1 MTCRSAFLLCSV
13 LALVAPGLP
22 GCAAWRA
29 TTGPKLPQANST
41 VLDQLVV
48 FSDSTL
54 PQRHRLLEELNSQRG
69 LVRSKLNLA
78 ASDERIY
85 VYLFANADGLKDF
98 MRARHPDF
106 PDRRAFFV
114 ETDTRL
120 EVYAYWG
127 DRVAEDMRHEVAHG
141 YLHSMVPHL
150 PLWLDEGLAEYFE
163 VPRGDRG
170 LNQRHVHELTAAQST
185 GWQPNLRRLEDLRSA
200 GQMTQLDYAEA
211 WLWVH
216 FMLETSPDRLELLR
230 GHLQSLRGED
240 PPEQISQR
248 LRTLHLDYERK
259 LIDHLA
265 ALSSSLR

>member
-1 MTCRSAFLLCSV
+1 MTARQQILS
-13 LALVAPGLP
+13 LVAVASAALA
-22 GCAAWRA
+22 GCTAWRPA
-29 TTGPKLPQANST
+29 TGGAKLPQATST

-48 FSDSTL
+48 YSDSSL
-54 PQRHRLLEELNSQRG
+54 PHRHRLLEELNGQRN
-69 LVRSKLNLA
+69 LLRTKLNLA
-78 ASDERIY
+78 PSDERVH
-85 VYLFANADGLKDF
+85 VYLFGSADELKVF

-127 DRVAEDMRHEVAHG
+127 DRVAEDLRHEVAHG

-163 VPRGDRG
+163 VPRGDHG
-170 LNQRHVHELTAAQST
+170 LNERHVHEIEAVLPG
-185 GWQPNLRRLEDLRSA
+185 GWHPDLRRLEQLQSA
-200 GQMTQLDYAEA
+200 GQMNQLDYAEA

-216 FMLETSPDRLELLR
+216 FMLETTPERLELLR
-230 GHLQSLRGED
+230 GYLQALRNEET
-240 PPEQISQR
+240 PEPISQR

-259 LIDHLA
+259 LSDYREE
-265 ALSSSLR
+265 LSGSLR